1 MRKQMEMR
9 LAALRREYETGVAQ
23 VQELES
29 RLVSLRQTVLRI
41 SGAIS
46 VLEELLSSELAPTE
60 SSELSQSTT
69 PSGNSAAAP
78 ANRP

>member
-1 MRKQMEMR
+1 MRKQIEMR

-41 SGAIS
+41 SGAIL
-46 VLEELLSSELAPTE
+46 VLEELLSTPESMVDSKDPALLANHP
-60 SSELSQSTT
+60 
-69 PSGNSAAAP
+69 
-78 ANRP
+78 